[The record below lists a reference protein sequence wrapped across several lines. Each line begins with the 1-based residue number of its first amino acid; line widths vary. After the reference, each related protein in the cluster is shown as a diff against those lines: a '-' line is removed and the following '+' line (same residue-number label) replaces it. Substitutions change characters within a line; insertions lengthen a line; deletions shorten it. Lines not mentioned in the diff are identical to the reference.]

1 MSRFISL
8 LKREWIISRRD
19 LGIYA
24 SVIMLL
30 FFGYETLQSITTRY
44 AGAPF
49 ATEVYGT
56 LFPSFLFIGG
66 IIIAVDLFASDLYRR
81 DNQHTFLMLPATN
94 AEKFLSKSLL
104 ATVGY
109 PVALTLC
116 FVVCSVVVELLMY
129 LIFSN
134 PIGIFNPFALPG
146 YWVLLARYWSIASL
160 FILGATVFRKTALV
174 KTALAFTIVVL
185 LTTAV
190 AYIFLRLFVAIRMGG
205 RISLLEALSRV
216 DQRRFDEMVETI
228 KSWKVARDL
237 VNYLIIPV
245 ALQITAYFRLCEVEA
260 TDAV

>member
-1 MSRFISL
+1 MKRFISL
-8 LKREWIISRRD
+8 LRREWIVSRRD
-19 LGIYA
+19 LAIYA

-30 FFGYETLQSITTRY
+30 FFGYETLQSIMTRY
-44 AGAPF
+44 AGTPF

-66 IIIAVDLFASDLYRR
+66 IISTVDLFASDLYKR

-104 ATVGY
+104 ATVVY
-109 PVALTLC
+109 PVALTLY
-116 FVVCSVVVELLMY
+116 FVACSVVVELLMY

-134 PIGIFNPFALPG
+134 PIGIFNPLRLEG
-146 YWVLLARYWSIASL
+146 YWMLLARYWSIISL

-190 AYIFLRLFVAIRMGG
+190 AFIFLKLFIAIRMGG

-216 DQRRFDEMVETI
+216 DRTRLDEMMEII
-228 KSWKVARDL
+228 KGWKVAGHL
-237 VNYLIIPV
+237 LNYLIIPV